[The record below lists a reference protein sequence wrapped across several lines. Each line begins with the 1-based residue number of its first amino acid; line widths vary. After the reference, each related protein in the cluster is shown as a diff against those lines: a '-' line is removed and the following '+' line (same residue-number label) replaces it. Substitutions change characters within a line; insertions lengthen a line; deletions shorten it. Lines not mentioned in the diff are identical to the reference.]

1 MILVALM
8 LGVSS
13 SLGVVQIVV
22 MLFSS
27 ILISWPI
34 HTLSKE
40 LEDPVLWLLF
50 LSVVY
55 MGVGIL
61 TTLIRMM

>member
-13 SLGVVQIVV
+13 SLEVVQIVV